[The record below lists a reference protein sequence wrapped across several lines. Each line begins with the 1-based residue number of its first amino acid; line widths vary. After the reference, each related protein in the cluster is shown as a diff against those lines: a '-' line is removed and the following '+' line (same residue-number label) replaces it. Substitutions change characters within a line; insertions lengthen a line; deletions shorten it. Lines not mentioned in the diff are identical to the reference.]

1 MFLLLGSLHFSKG
14 IVVNKSRHSGKS
26 GGTSAEGKILLDEPE
41 VQPCKLPDVRLQEGP
56 CQGGRAARPGRGRSA
71 RHQEQEWAEARGGD
85 TGQRNSRA
93 AQGRALEESSLRGLE
108 SQRTWK
114 GFQEFSTLFLQVG
127 REAELLE
134 QQERNEVEVFFKF
147 LAVI

>member
-56 CQGGRAARPGRGRSA
+56 RQGGRAARPGRGRSA

-85 TGQRNSRA
+85 TGKCNSRA
-93 AQGRALEESSLRGLE
+93 SQGRTLEKSSLRGLE
-108 SQRTWK
+108 SQR
-114 GFQEFSTLFLQVG
+114 F
-127 REAELLE
+127 
-134 QQERNEVEVFFKF
+134 
-147 LAVI
+147 